1 MVLVTC
7 KKVSWNLRPLHLV
20 LRIHLTEL
28 ETGLEHASERPVKL
42 LLRNDSVLNSLY
54 QSRV

>member
-1 MVLVTC
+1 MVLVAC
-7 KKVSWNLRPLHLV
+7 KEVSRNLRPLHLV
-20 LRIHLTEL
+20 LRIHLTEF
-28 ETGLEHASERPVKL
+28 ETSLEHASERPVKL